1 MPARASDAE
10 RPPDTA
16 RRVPLALGAAIV
28 SISFAAIFFRLAS
41 PTHPLVVAGTRLA
54 IASAVLA
61 VPAFRGWRAGRLPP
75 RVLGRGVLCGLL
87 YGLHFGTWVTSLEM
101 TSVASSVT
109 LVTATPLLLALM
121 SFATGRDHPRG
132 RHWLSIALALVGL
145 TLIGW
150 ADLSLSTEALLGDGL
165 AFAGAAAM
173 ALYLLLARGLGEDLD
188 VLAFS
193 GVATTVGAASLLIAA
208 LVAGVPIELAST
220 ESLVWIALA
229 ALVPQLVGHNLLT
242 WALRHAT
249 PTAVGI
255 ATVGEP
261 VGATFLAWIWL
272 DEPLG
277 PVVATG
283 CAITLGAVLLSLRA
297 RRSPAGDPRPV

>member
-1 MPARASDAE
+1 MAAPRE
-10 RPPDTA
+10 
-16 RRVPLALGAAIV
+16 RRVPLALGAAIA

-54 IASAVLA
+54 LASLVLA
-61 VPAFRGWRAGRLPP
+61 VPTVRGFRAGRLPP
-75 RVLGRGVLCGLL
+75 RVRRRAVLCGLL
-87 YGLHFGTWVTSLEM
+87 YGVHFGTWVSSLEM

-109 LVTATPLLLALM
+109 LVTATPLLLALL
-121 SFATGRDHPRG
+121 SFVTGRDRPAG

-150 ADLSLSTEALLGDGL
+150 ADLSLSAEALAGDGL

-173 ALYLLLARGLGEDLD
+173 ALYLLAVRDLGEELD
-188 VLAFS
+188 VLAFG
-193 GVATTVGAASLLIAA
+193 GVATFVGAASLLVAA
-208 LVAGVPIELAST
+208 LVARIPIAFASA
-220 ESLVWIALA
+220 ESLLWVALA

-249 PTAVGI
+249 PTQVGI

-261 VGATFLAWIWL
+261 VGATILAWLWL
-272 DEPLG
+272 GEPLG
-277 PVVATG
+277 PVVGAG
-283 CAITLGAVLLSLRA
+283 CAITLVAVLLSLRVP
-297 RRSPAGDPRPV
+297 RRPDAAEPTGL